1 MNPTLLSTQIKT
13 ALQAKGFASTKEN
26 EAFIEVLC
34 KEIINHI
41 VTQSTIVVT
50 TTGSATAQTGTGKIS

>member
-1 MNPTLLSTQIKT
+1 MDSDILSAQIKT
-13 ALQAKGFASTKEN
+13 ALQAKGFVSTTEN

-34 KEIINHI
+34 KEIIKHI

-50 TTGSATAQTGTGKIS
+50 TAGTATAQTGTGKIS